1 MINTVE
7 QFGRNAGK
15 IWETLNQCGPMTE
28 EQLMETTS
36 LRDFEVHAAVG
47 WLARENKISRE
58 GNILKLDTTN
68 LTEPIGSA
76 AGKIW
81 DLLHSQGE
89 VELSQVSKLI
99 NVNNNQTFSALG
111 WLAREDKIQFKKAD
125 KNTTPIQE

>member
-15 IWETLNQCGPMTE
+15 VWEALNQCGPMTE

-47 WLARENKISRE
+47 WLARENKVSRD
-58 GNILKLDTTN
+58 GNILKLDDTN

-81 DLLHSQGE
+81 HLLHSQGE
-89 VELSQVSKLI
+89 VELSQVSKLVSME
-99 NVNNNQTFSALG
+99 NGQTFSALG

-125 KNTTPIQE
+125 KDNTSTQK

>member
-15 IWETLNQCGPMTE
+15 IWEALNQCGPMTE

-58 GNILKLDTTN
+58 GNVLKLDATN

-81 DLLHSQGE
+81 DLLHSEGE
-89 VELSQVSKLI
+89 VELSLVSKLI
-99 NVNNNQTFSALG
+99 NVDNNETFSALG